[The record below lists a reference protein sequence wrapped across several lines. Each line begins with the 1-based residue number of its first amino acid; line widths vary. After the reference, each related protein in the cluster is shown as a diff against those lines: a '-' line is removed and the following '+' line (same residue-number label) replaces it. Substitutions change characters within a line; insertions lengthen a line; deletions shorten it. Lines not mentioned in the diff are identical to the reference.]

1 MGGMWAWWGGG
12 WAGVPPTLG
21 SQNGGGEE
29 AMAAPAAASGG
40 VRMRGAGRD
49 KMAAT
54 RVTCRAQGDG
64 GLREG
69 AEPGGESVSGG
80 SQ

>member
-1 MGGMWAWWGGG
+1 
-12 WAGVPPTLG
+12 
-21 SQNGGGEE
+21 
-29 AMAAPAAASGG
+29 MAAPAAASGG

-69 AEPGGESVSGG
+69 AEPGGESFSGG